1 MGWDSQVAVK
11 DYLARISAR
20 IPLFETMQEQ
30 ELNYI
35 KVYRSGICMDPEKK
49 LTYR

>member
-1 MGWDSQVAVK
+1 MAVK

-35 KVYRSGICMDPEKK
+35 KVHSLLNSWGKIANELKDV
-49 LTYR
+49 